1 MVSPYKAVFLTKQY
15 FSTTMRT
22 GLEYSP
28 RRSHSLTILR
38 ERGWSILLVVL
49 TLSLSLFCQ
58 KGLEHPPRLLSSLS
72 LTILRERGWSI
83 LLVVLT
89 FSLSLFWQKG
99 LEHPP
104 RLLLSLSHYTTRTEL
119 EYSPRRSH
127 SLSFWQKGL
136 NHLSF
141 SLTHHGYRTSGLQFT
156 IHDD

>member
-28 RRSHSLTILR
+28 RRSH
-38 ERGWSILLVVL
+38 
-49 TLSLSLFCQ
+49 
-58 KGLEHPPRLLSSLS
+58 S